1 MSSLS
6 PVLSSPDGSEVL
18 NLGESTLVRRVRSDQ
33 TNGAFS
39 VVEFVSQPGK
49 GVGPHVHSEEDELV
63 YLLEGTI
70 EVTLADKTLTVEAGS
85 CALLPKG
92 IPHGYVNVGKKPS
105 RLLAVLM
112 PGALDNF
119 FAELDQELAR
129 DRDHEAAITVLC
141 KRFGLSF
148 LENASK

>member
-1 MSSLS
+1 MSGLS
-6 PVLSSPDGSEVL
+6 PVLSSPHESKAL
-18 NLGESTLVRRVRSDQ
+18 NLGESTLIRRVRSDE

-39 VVEFVSQPGK
+39 VVEFVSDPGN
-49 GVGPHVHSEEDELV
+49 GVGAHVHSKEDEIV

-70 EVTLADKTLTVEAGS
+70 EVTLADSTLTVEAGS
-85 CALLPKG
+85 CALLPRG

-105 RLLAVLM
+105 RLLAVLL

-119 FAELDQELAR
+119 FAEIDLELAR
-129 DRDHEAAITVLC
+129 DRDHEGAITALC